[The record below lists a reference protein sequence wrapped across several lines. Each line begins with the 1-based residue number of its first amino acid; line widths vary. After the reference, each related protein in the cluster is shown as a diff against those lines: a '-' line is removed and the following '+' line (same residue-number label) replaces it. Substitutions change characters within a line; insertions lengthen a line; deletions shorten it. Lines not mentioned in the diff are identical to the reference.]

1 MNGASEGQKR
11 MIKQCSAHSTKL
23 NQVKTQEQV
32 NIKLDKTLDAIQ
44 KEREIDEKNK
54 KENDKNIRDMKMWV
68 LGLVGTIFG
77 SLIIALLRMLMG
89 I

>member
-1 MNGASEGQKR
+1 MLSTLNEIKLGQ
-11 MIKQCSAHSTKL
+11 
-23 NQVKTQEQV
+23 KTQEQV

-54 KENDKNIRDMKMWV
+54 KENDIRDMKMWV